1 MNFSFSPENRSHF
14 RTVALFALV
23 AILFACNKPAG
34 NTPAVVADT
43 IQDPGIHE
51 LAPHRNGDSLILA
64 LASRHPEFD
73 KALKAYDLAL
83 ADSGKF
89 RRESEVMEVFRLRDS
104 VIKAGAGL
112 TDELNEELLWQ
123 SFDALNTAFER
134 RGITLITVEGFL
146 VDFGPA
152 PVLQSAIRR
161 TASQPLM
168 AYDRFLYAESRAQG
182 GEYPFT
188 DLGPTLTMVLE
199 GEKLKNLPPNAYF
212 PRVETAF
219 RDALQRFV
227 DFHYVISS
235 GAESEPRLI
244 GVSTETYPYLAE
256 TGTYRRFISQPSRS
270 PYHKVVREMFTNPS
284 EIHIE
289 KDTVYV
295 VQAGEIMEENAART
309 QLFAYLD
316 KGISVVHNLVVTQ
329 PDGEPGYV
337 LAYRFFWTKA
347 RARAALTEALKSVPE
362 ARLVPYLVRDQALY
376 PVRN

>member
-1 MNFSFSPENRSHF
+1 MNFSFSPENRIYLGAA
-14 RTVALFALV
+14 ALILV
-23 AILFACNKPAG
+23 AFFIFSCNKPVTG
-34 NTPAVVADT
+34 QSAVVTDS
-43 IQDPGIHE
+43 IPDPGIHE
-51 LAPHRNGDSLILA
+51 VGPHRNGDSLL
-64 LASRHPEFD
+64 LVLSSRHPDFG

-83 ADSGKF
+83 ADSGKY

-104 VIKAGAGL
+104 VIKAGARL
-112 TDELNEELLWQ
+112 TDEINEDLLWQ
-123 SFDALNTAFER
+123 SFDALNSSFER

-152 PVLQSAIRR
+152 PVLQAAIRR

-168 AYDRFLYAESRAQG
+168 AYDRFLYAESMAQG

-188 DLGPTLTMVLE
+188 DLSPTLTLVLE
-199 GEKLKNLPPNAYF
+199 GEKLKNLPPNPYF
-212 PRVETAF
+212 PRIESAF
-219 RDALQRFV
+219 REALQRFV
-227 DFHYVISS
+227 DFHYVVSE
-235 GAESEPRLI
+235 GAEPEPRLI

-284 EIHIE
+284 EIHLE
-289 KDTVYV
+289 NDTVYV
-295 VQAGEIMEENAART
+295 VQVGAIMEENAART

-337 LAYRFFWTKA
+337 LAYRFFWNKA
-347 RARAALTEALKSVPE
+347 RAQAALTEALKSVPE
-362 ARLVPYLVRDQALY
+362 ARLVPYLIQDQALF